1 MHPNLVLDA
10 YYGFTRAKADSR
22 QPRLDEKVGL
32 DFLGLPGTNGSRWF
46 EGGWPQITI
55 ANFASIGAPN
65 NFQPNL
71 LDDPQYQIVA
81 NVSWT
86 RGSHNIR
93 FGTDIYKQD
102 LNQLQAEFYGAY
114 FGAQGGFGFAAGQ
127 SSAPGARTSEY
138 NSFASFLLGATSMLG
153 RNYLVPEASDG
164 YTLRSWQYSAY
175 VQDQWQV
182 SRKLTATFGLR
193 WEYFPMPTRADRG
206 VELYDF
212 STNRMLVC
220 GYRDAP
226 RDCGVN
232 MSKRLFVPR
241 VGLAYRLTDTLVV
254 RAGYGI
260 TNDPYNLLRPF
271 RLNYPELINLNIS
284 APNGFAP
291 ATRLSDGI
299 PPPVLPNLGNG
310 IIPIPGDVAV
320 NTIINGQ
327 FKRGIHSVVEFHRA
341 EAARPRVDRGGRI
354 CGHPLQ

>member
-1 MHPNLVLDA
+1 
-10 YYGFTRAKADSR
+10 
-22 QPRLDEKVGL
+22 
-32 DFLGLPGTNGSRWF
+32 
-46 EGGWPQITI
+46 
-55 ANFASIGAPN
+55 
-65 NFQPNL
+65 
-71 LDDPQYQIVA
+71 
-81 NVSWT
+81 
-86 RGSHNIR
+86 
-93 FGTDIYKQD
+93 
-102 LNQLQAEFYGAY
+102 
-114 FGAQGGFGFAAGQ
+114 
-127 SSAPGARTSEY
+127 
-138 NSFASFLLGATSMLG
+138 
-153 RNYLVPEASDG
+153 
-164 YTLRSWQYSAY
+164 
-175 VQDQWQV
+175 
-182 SRKLTATFGLR
+182 
-193 WEYFPMPTRADRG
+193 MPTRADRG

-212 STNRMLVC
+212 STNKMLVC

-327 FKRGIHSVVEFHRA
+327 FKRGYIQSWNFTVQKQLRHGWTGEAGYVATRSVGQLAFYDRNSAGWVGGGVASQPLNILYGRTVRTAQVTGLGTYKYDSLQTRLERRFH
-341 EAARPRVDRGGRI
+341 GGFQM
-354 CGHPLQ
+354 GVV